1 MMGTTKTTFQKIF
14 AVATAAILVCI
25 AGCSSPGGSG
35 GQISREEAV
44 QIVLDEV
51 IGSADNQS
59 IVARMW
65 HEPLSA
71 GAVISNEFADD
82 GEGRVSNGSEWF
94 VWIDDEPLA
103 FYSHSVRYVYVNE
116 TTGEVKVEEADEAPT
131 LNGSLLWETEE
142 DFDDQSCIIF
152 DNAVASSAESAVD
165 DNSSTL
171 APDRSLTSVLMT
183 HSYIWPSDNIY
194 AAPSANNQ
202 ADQCCEGK
210 GKRIALI
217 LYNFDNGPL
226 QKDITDNV
234 NGMAEALA
242 AHKFTVP
249 QFNNS
254 MGYVNSSTGKV
265 ITAPAIYLGDPN
277 GRGLQQLRDF
287 VKEYS
292 GPEHCCDEIFIY
304 YTGHGN
310 AANASSYYFGT
321 RFSYKGEDR
330 NRTGQNRLYAEDF
343 AQILSGLGSCHIQV
357 VIDACH
363 AGGFISALSGIK
375 GIETIRVSVA
385 ANELAWGGDVD
396 GANGGKTPDPYGRA
410 QGEKGSEFTSGF
422 VKGLNDRA
430 AAMRKGDA
438 PIPAGELTD
447 VGFTAALANDI
458 AAIAGKTHPTGY
470 TRIKNTCDCCEDN
483 GTDTGEGGTDTAP
496 GTDVQEV
503 AMRFAIRNVDF
514 QYLQLPENNL
524 VLHSNAVYTVI
535 ADGATD
541 MTGVGKAEVTISEEL
556 YEQLFGSTDF
566 PCGDGSYGLTM
577 CPEDA
582 VQETGSY
589 YLLTAEFADDVPHAD
604 ADYSYQIGFVFDSDG
619 DPSNNYQPAPSWPAD
634 FFKDTD
640 RWYVAG
646 YAPGSGWTMSVSN
659 ASSSTPAASGARIIM
674 NGNAVVLVLPASEIP
689 SSQAS
694 FRITAFR
701 HDGSYGMSGGFW
713 NADLSTAVDL
723 PMLSLE

>member
-1 MMGTTKTTFQKIF
+1 MMGTTKTTAQKIS
-14 AVATAAILVCI
+14 AAAIAAFLVCI
-25 AGCSSPGGSG
+25 AGCSPSEGSG
-35 GQISREEAV
+35 VQISREEAV

-51 IGSADNQS
+51 IGSADNET
-59 IVARMW
+59 IVARIW
-65 HEPLSA
+65 HEPLST
-71 GAVISNEFADD
+71 GAIISNEFADE
-82 GEGRVSNGSEWF
+82 GEGRESAASEWF
-94 VWIDDEPLA
+94 VWIDDAPLA
-103 FYSHSVRYVYVNE
+103 FYSHSARYVYVDGM
-116 TTGEVKVEEADEAPT
+116 TGAVEVEKADEAPA
-131 LNGSLLWETEE
+131 LNGSSLWETEE

-152 DNAVASSAESAVD
+152 DNIADSFSEMA
-165 DNSSTL
+165 
-171 APDRSLTSVLMT
+171 APGYGLTSVSLAAG
-183 HSYIWPSDNIY
+183 YVRPADNY
-194 AAPSANNQ
+194 RAALNENDQ
-202 ADQCCEGK
+202 ADQCCKGK

-277 GRGLQQLRDF
+277 GRGLKQLRDF

-304 YTGHGN
+304 YTGHGK
-310 AANASSYYFGT
+310 AANVSGQMRYYFGT
-321 RFSYKGEDR
+321 RFNYRGEAD
-330 NRTGQNRLYAEDF
+330 NRSGQNRLYAEDF
-343 AQILSGLGSCHIQV
+343 AEILSGLGSCHIQV

-363 AGGFISALSGIK
+363 AGGFISALSGVK
-375 GIETIRVSVA
+375 GVETVRVSVA
-385 ANELAWGGDVD
+385 ANELAWGGDID

-410 QGEKGSEFTSGF
+410 QGEKGSEFTSGY
-422 VKGLNDRA
+422 VKGLKDRA
-430 AAMRKGDA
+430 AAMTRYDA

-470 TRIKNTCDCCEDN
+470 TRIKNVCDCCEDN
-483 GTDTGEGGTDTAP
+483 GTDTGEEGIDTAL
-496 GTDVQEV
+496 GTDVQDV
-503 AMRFAIRNVDF
+503 AVRFAITTGDFSYLPLPKENV
-514 QYLQLPENNL
+514 

-566 PCGDGSYGLTM
+566 PCGEGSYGLTM

-589 YLLTAEFADDVPHAD
+589 YLVAAEFSDDVPYAD
-604 ADYSYQIGFVFDSDG
+604 VLYYYQIGFVFDSDG

-640 RWYVAG
+640 RWYVAE

-659 ASSSTPAASGARIIM
+659 AGSYAPAASGARIII
-674 NGNAVVLVLPASEIP
+674 NGTAVVLVLPASEIP

-713 NADLSTAVDL
+713 NADLSTAVDQ
-723 PMLSLE
+723 PMLRLE